1 MSKSTK
7 MKTLIVLAIMIFS
20 FFLYSCEKVITIKPP
35 SYFGKVSIQSMLE
48 PDSLPVVYFNRTV
61 PYLGND
67 VALGALAIRNAVIRI
82 SNSSGTDILHFD
94 SSFNRIY
101 CQYDYYYK
109 GNLPIQ
115 LNQTHTLTITNGTD
129 TYTATASTSL
139 SKATIDST
147 AYTAAFNDLYG
158 EHEGVIV
165 YFKDMPS
172 QINYYRYEMIR
183 YVDTSTQLA
192 GPKLPASTCLA
203 TDRKDSALVHE
214 LGRSVYSDQGQ
225 TGQQIK
231 IVIEPAYTHKNG
243 TRGTIYIQT
252 IDKNAHDFFD
262 QLDKQ
267 KLAQYNPFVEP
278 VFLRYGQFGSK
289 AIGYFSAMVKSNPAP
304 YVFPE

>member
-1 MSKSTK
+1 MSKSIK
-7 MKTLIVLAIMIFS
+7 MKTFIALAIIIFS
-20 FFLYSCEKVITIKPP
+20 FSLYSCEKVITIKPP
-35 SYFGKVSIQSMLE
+35 SYFGKVSIQTMLE

-61 PYLGND
+61 PYFGSD
-67 VALGALAIRNAVIRI
+67 VALGALAIRNAVIKI
-82 SNSSGTDILHFD
+82 SSSSSTDILHFD
-94 SSFNRIY
+94 SSFSRTY

-115 LNQTHTLTITNGTD
+115 LNQAYTLTITSGTD
-129 TYTATASTSL
+129 TYTATTSTGL

-147 AYTAAFNDLYG
+147 AYTPSFNDLFG

-165 YFKDMPS
+165 YFKDLLP
-172 QINYYRYEMIR
+172 QVNYYRYEMTR

-192 GPKLPASTCLA
+192 GPKLPASACLA
-203 TDRKDSALVHE
+203 TDRKDSSFVHE
-214 LGRSVYSDQGQ
+214 LGRSVYSGQGQ

-243 TRGTIYIQT
+243 TRGTVYIQT
-252 IDKNAHDFFD
+252 IDKNAYDFFD

-289 AIGYFSAMVKSNPAP
+289 AIGYFSAMVKSNPAA
-304 YVFPE
+304 YIFPE